1 MRNHC
6 KSIPDRSRP
15 GLPTTASGVAQ
26 QGTCRNYA
34 TAKQSENKS
43 RKRGERRVKKQ
54 REAWKGRCSLIRVG
68 TLNIGTMTGRGRELA
83 DMMERRNVDILCLQ
97 ETKWKGSKARNI
109 GGLYKIF
116 YNGADGRKNGIGIV
130 LREELAES
138 ILEVKRVSDRLMAM
152 KLEVNGSILNIVSAY
167 APQVNYSM
175 EEKNDFWEDLD
186 GLIES
191 ISKQERIVLGADL
204 NGHVGEGNIG
214 DEEIMGRYGAGTKNK
229 EGSMVVDFGKRMDL
243 AILNT
248 YFKKKDEHRV
258 TYKSGGKST
267 QVDYVMWRRRNLKEM
282 CDCKVILNECV
293 AKQHRMVVC
302 KMALMVKKK
311 KAEKVKPKI
320 RWWKLKEKSYQ
331 EAFRQEVTR
340 ILGGKDGLPD
350 EWDKTAEM
358 LRKTAETVLGVTFG
372 KRKGDKETWWWN
384 EEVQKSI
391 KEKKEAK
398 KAWDKT
404 RNKNTKKVYK
414 EKKSKAKKAVATAKG
429 RVYDDLYATLKT
441 KEGEKELYRLARQR
455 DRAGKDVQH
464 VRVIKDEN
472 GNVMV
477 NSEAVLKRWK
487 EYFEKLMNE
496 ENNREPRTEEPEV
509 VKEEVNCIRREE
521 VKNALRRMKKGK
533 AVGPDELPVV
543 V

>member
-6 KSIPDRSRP
+6 KSIPDRSRA
-15 GLPTTASGVAQ
+15 GLATTASGVAQ
-26 QGTCRNYA
+26 QGTCGNYA

-43 RKRGERRVKKQ
+43 RKRGGRRVKKQ

-109 GGLYKIF
+109 GGGCKIF

-130 LREELAES
+130 LRKELDES
-138 ILEVKRVSDRLMAM
+138 VLEVNRVSDRLMAM
-152 KLEVNGSILNIVSAY
+152 KLEVKGSILNIVGAY
-167 APQVNYSM
+167 APQVNNSM
-175 EEKNDFWEDLD
+175 EEKNNFWEDLD

-191 ISKQERIVLGADL
+191 VSNESIALGADL
-204 NGHVGEGNIG
+204 NGHVGEGNIK
-214 DEEIMGRYGAGTKNK
+214 DEEIMGRYGAGTRNK
-229 EGSMVVDFGKRMDL
+229 EESMVVDFGKRMDL
-243 AILNT
+243 AIVNT

-267 QVDYVMWRRRNLKEM
+267 QVDYVMYRRRNLKEM
-282 CDCKVILNECV
+282 CDCRVILNECV

-311 KAEKVKPKI
+311 KAEKIKPKI
-320 RWWKLKEKSYQ
+320 RRWKLKETSYQ

-340 ILGGKDGLPD
+340 ILGDKNGLSD
-350 EWDKTAEM
+350 EWDKMAEM

-372 KRKGDKETWWWN
+372 KQKGDKETWWWN
-384 EEVQKSI
+384 EEVQASI

-404 RNKNTKKVYK
+404 RNENTKKVYK
-414 EKKSKAKKAVATAKG
+414 EKKSKAKKAVAMAKG
-429 RVYDDLYATLKT
+429 CAYDDLYARLET
-441 KEGEKELYRLARQR
+441 KEGEKELYRLARNR

-464 VRVIKDEN
+464 VRVITDEN

-477 NSEAVLKRWK
+477 NLEAVLKRWQ

-496 ENNREPRTEEPEV
+496 ENNREPRTEEAEV
-509 VKEEVNCIRREE
+509 VNEEVNCVSREE
-521 VKNALRRMKKGK
+521 VKNAPRRMKKGK
-533 AVGPDELPVV
+533 AVGPDELPVEV
-543 V
+543 